1 MARDPAPIPDEFF
14 PTVIPRRPIDVIDA
28 LEDEIA
34 KHIDTIKTTA
44 TQEQVPMQDR
54 PAPAAPSPPSPYAP
68 PQPRPVP
75 SPASTA
81 IQNMPSPQQ
90 PASQMDVR
98 FNGKTL
104 ILSAT
109 CNTSAEAERVIETL
123 TPLSKL
129 LPSE

>member
-1 MARDPAPIPDEFF
+1 M
-14 PTVIPRRPIDVIDA
+14 

-34 KHIDTIKTTA
+34 EHVNTIKTTT

-54 PAPAAPSPPSPYAP
+54 PAPAAPSPPIASAYAP
-68 PQPRPVP
+68 PPRPVP